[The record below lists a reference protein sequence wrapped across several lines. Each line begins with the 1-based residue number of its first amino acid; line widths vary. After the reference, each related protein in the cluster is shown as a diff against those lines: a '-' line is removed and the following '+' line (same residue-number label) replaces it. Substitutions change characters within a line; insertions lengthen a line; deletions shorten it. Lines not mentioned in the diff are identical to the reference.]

1 MEREERKKE
10 AEITHK
16 KLQIDWINQLKN
28 EIDIDWEWETDIS
41 KIDLSKLA
49 VTSYL
54 DISKAQIKEFNI
66 SDIIDIPSDPHII
79 KFYLHQ
85 DEWIESFR
93 ICAEK
98 EKIIP
103 PSILI
108 TENWIDFNWEYNER
122 SFDGTHRSYLSAYMG
137 FNKIP
142 CITVRA
148 YRYHFGL
155 FSNNF
160 NVSDSCLMVSDSLHN
175 AKFNLDQ
182 CQITINPSKLNLEL
196 DQCKIKIISSN
207 LNLEIFTF
215 LKIEINGIKSFE

>member
-10 AEITHK
+10 AEITNN

-28 EIDIDWEWETDIS
+28 KKIDIDWEWETDIS

-49 VTSYL
+49 VTSFYF
-54 DISKAQIKEFNI
+54 DISKAQIEEFNI
-66 SDIIDIPSDPHII
+66 SDTIDIPSDLHIM
-79 KFYLHQ
+79 KFFLHQ
-85 DEWIESFR
+85 KEWIDSFR

-108 TENWIDFNWEYNER
+108 TENWVDFNWEYNER
-122 SFDGTHRSYLSAYMG
+122 SFDGTHRTYLSAYMG

-182 CQITINPSKLNLEL
+182 CQMAIN
-196 DQCKIKIISSN
+196 SSN
-207 LNLEIFTF
+207 LNLGIFTF